1 MVNEAIKKLVKYGL
15 DTGLIQEEDRIY
27 ATNQIL
33 DVLKLDEY
41 GESETE
47 IGEGSLEETLKELL
61 DYAHESGRSPAG
73 RQCSVPGFI

>member
-41 GESETE
+41 GEPETE
-47 IGEGSLEETLKELL
+47 IGEVSLEL
-61 DYAHESGRSPAG
+61 DLTKNMENSRVNQV
-73 RQCSVPGFI
+73 R

>member
-41 GESETE
+41 GEPETE
-47 IGEGSLEETLKELL
+47 IGEVSL
-61 DYAHESGRSPAG
+61 
-73 RQCSVPGFI
+73 